1 MLLGDNGQAQH
12 ACLLVLH
19 GHCYSWAC
27 TCSCVML
34 RKVLP
39 GSATCCLSRAC
50 ACSFTADQSVLTVQ
64 SLQWEPGG
72 KGAAHQLQRFLND
85 SLPGFSF
92 NRAKTDREST
102 SRLSPHMHIGELSCR
117 VLYHT
122 VVPLLMCRLPILQE
136 NGHEGTCSCS

>member
-1 MLLGDNGQAQH
+1 M
-12 ACLLVLH
+12 
-19 GHCYSWAC
+19 
-27 TCSCVML
+27 
-34 RKVLP
+34 
-39 GSATCCLSRAC
+39 
-50 ACSFTADQSVLTVQ
+50 DQPLLTVQ

-122 VVPLLMCRLPILQE
+122 VLPLLMCRLPILQE
-136 NGHEGTCSCS
+136 MGMKEPAPAAEQASQDCDPHTFSREWGKAGTVNGWRVA